1 MTWCKKMLILRHSG
15 HFSWPRCIWRN
26 VSVLISWGH
35 SKCSPGEWCYFSDV
49 SIMRAVSSARSS
61 CLCWK
66 ERCIETEY
74 IVIIL
79 LPTSLFLSSY
89 KGQWTELRLSANT
102 YRRGEE
108 EDLPVLLFCFYVSVW
123 FCCCNYSV
131 FISSVY
137 LLWMVPSYLW
147 INISPLENSTW
158 VV

>member
-1 MTWCKKMLILRHSG
+1 MQENWGILDI
-15 HFSWPRCIWRN
+15 FSDPGVYSIMYLYWFLEGILN
-26 VSVLISWGH
+26 VALVNGVT
-35 SKCSPGEWCYFSDV
+35 FSDV